1 MTSQPQVFGYYE
13 TCSWNMLRKGDGM
26 WSGGGLAWA
35 SGLHGILV
43 LLPFSSQAFQQSVS
57 QKDSVDFL
65 GSLSPGRERTSL
77 FSLRP
82 HALFQMVNWLLSS
95 FGSFCRG
102 FGTSF
107 MLQLS
112 CPCQLISID
121 LAHNVPNKAEGSQAR
136 PQ

>member
-1 MTSQPQVFGYYE
+1 MRLVRG
-13 TCSWNMLRKGDGM
+13 TCSEKVTGC
-26 WSGGGLAWA
+26 GGGLAWA

-57 QKDSVDFL
+57 QKDFVDFL
-65 GSLSPGRERTSL
+65 GSLSPGHERTSL

-82 HALFQMVNWLLSS
+82 RALFQMVNWLLSS

-107 MLQLS
+107 MLQLP

-121 LAHNVPNKAEGSQAR
+121 VAHSVPNKAEGSQAR